1 MGHHKIEVKCLWNSM
16 KNTIKIG
23 FNMKMFHLGFLSCFD
38 NGKKS
43 PSYII
48 YKEQREKIFKICF
61 NKNPTFKIQVNE
73 THLLMTNT

>member
-1 MGHHKIEVKCLWNSM
+1 M

-48 YKEQREKIFKICF
+48 YKEQRKKSLKFVLTKTPHS
-61 NKNPTFKIQVNE
+61 KYR
-73 THLLMTNT
+73 